1 MINNEDTIGGGT
13 DTDRLLD
20 LALLQGNRFIKEL
33 LRAKQLPI
41 GTNKEQ
47 FEAHLREAIS
57 SGQLTR
63 EDIRAW
69 LAEVEGWGDQH
80 AYLYAIPRNQRD
92 TFRDR
97 AALAAKLRAGGYA
110 EFLDAE
116 LPGKPEEKL
125 TLATVR
131 HSADGVSFI
140 WVRGNPTLV
149 RRSRHDY
156 AKVIDGEDIHFHAYE
171 RRWTRLAAR
180 FEWRFASD
188 LAGVFLM
195 RSSDEHDYSAQRDVV
210 LETVDKVLTQ
220 RPRWR
225 TLNIPRAIMRL
236 DEKGL
241 STPDEQEGAASVR
254 MTSTVFQG
262 QSGNV
267 RLAATSETASYQ
279 DDAGI
284 RQVRRAVDPKLLV
297 GGSSDCYLTPA
308 ASGAQARELHIRLY
322 GREQRVLLWGKMSSQ
337 EVWSALEALRSH
349 ARP

>member
-1 MINNEDTIGGGT
+1 MTSEEGATGAREN
-13 DTDRLLD
+13 TDRLLD

-33 LRAKQLPI
+33 LRAKHLPI

-57 SGQLTR
+57 SGQLTK

-80 AYLYAIPRNQRD
+80 VYLYAVPRSQRG

-97 AALAAKLRAGGYA
+97 ATLVAALKAGGYA
-110 EFLDAE
+110 KILDAE
-116 LPGKPEEKL
+116 LPGRPEEEL

-131 HSADGVSFI
+131 HSADGISFI
-140 WVRGNPTLV
+140 WVRGSPTLL
-149 RRSRHDY
+149 RLSKLDY
-156 AKVIDGEDIHFHAYE
+156 EEVIDGEDIYFHAYE

-180 FEWRFASD
+180 FEWKFDSD
-188 LAGVFLM
+188 LAGVFLK
-195 RSSDEHDYSAQRDVV
+195 RSSAEHDYSAQRDLV
-210 LETVDKVLTQ
+210 LETVDDVLTQ

-225 TLNIPRAIMRL
+225 ALNIPRAIMRL
-236 DEKGL
+236 DENGL
-241 STPDEQEGAASVR
+241 AHGKQGGTVSVR
-254 MTSTVFQG
+254 MASTVFQG

-297 GGSSDCYLTPA
+297 GGSSDCYLTSA
-308 ASGAQARELHIRLY
+308 ANGTQARELHIRLY
-322 GREQRVLLWGKMSSQ
+322 GREQRVLLWGKMSAQ
-337 EVWSALEALRSH
+337 EVWSASEALDSQ
-349 ARP
+349 AQP

>member
-1 MINNEDTIGGGT
+1 MINNKADV
-13 DTDRLLD
+13 DRLLD

-57 SGQLTR
+57 SGQLTN
-63 EDIRAW
+63 EDLRTW

-80 AYLYAIPRNQRD
+80 AYLYTVPRNQRD
-92 TFRDR
+92 AFRDR
-97 AALAAKLRAGGYA
+97 KVLAAQLKAGGYA
-110 EFLDAE
+110 KYLDAE
-116 LPGKPEEKL
+116 LPGKPSEEL

-131 HSADGVSFI
+131 HSVDGVSFI
-140 WVRGNPTLV
+140 WVRGNPTLM
-149 RRSRHDY
+149 RQSKHDFDEI
-156 AKVIDGEDIHFHAYE
+156 IDGEDIHFHAYE
-171 RRWTRLAAR
+171 RRWTRHAAR

-195 RSSDEHDYSAQRDVV
+195 RSSEEHDYSAQRDLV
-210 LETVDKVLTQ
+210 LATVETVLTQ
-220 RPRWR
+220 CPRWR
-225 TLNIPRAIMRL
+225 ALNIPRAIMRL

-241 STPDEQEGAASVR
+241 STRDEQKDAVNVR

-279 DDAGI
+279 DDVGI
-284 RQVRRAVDPKLLV
+284 RQVRRAVDPNLLV
-297 GGSSDCYLTPA
+297 GGSSDCYLAPA
-308 ASGAQARELHIRLY
+308 ENGTQARELHIRLY
-322 GREQRVLLWGKMSSQ
+322 GRERRVLLWGKMSSQ
-337 EVWSALEALRSH
+337 EVWSALEILRSH
-349 ARP
+349 AR